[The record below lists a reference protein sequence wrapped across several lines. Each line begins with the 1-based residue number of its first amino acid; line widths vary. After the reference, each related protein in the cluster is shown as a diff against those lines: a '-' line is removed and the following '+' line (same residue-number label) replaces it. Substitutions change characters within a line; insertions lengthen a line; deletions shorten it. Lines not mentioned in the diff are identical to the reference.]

1 MGIIAKQLATKNA
14 ALHWSAM
21 NGIKIPQ
28 QEMKRNSVELLA
40 YIQDGGL
47 KVEREPRFF
56 RMACKQSNA
65 VTGLPKALL
74 LEIYVLKN

>member
-1 MGIIAKQLATKNA
+1 MNMGIIAKQLATKNA

-40 YIQDGGL
+40 YIQDGRL
-47 KVEREPRFF
+47 KVEREPGFF
-56 RMACKQSNA
+56 TITYNYVQSERQH
-65 VTGLPKALL
+65 P
-74 LEIYVLKN
+74 Y